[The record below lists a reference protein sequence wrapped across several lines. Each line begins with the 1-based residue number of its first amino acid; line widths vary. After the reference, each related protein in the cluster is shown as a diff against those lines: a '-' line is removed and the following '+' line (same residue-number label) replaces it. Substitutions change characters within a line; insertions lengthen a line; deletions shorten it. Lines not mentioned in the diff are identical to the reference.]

1 MLCLHL
7 NYKQI
12 RKSIGHAEILKEKIQ
27 LSSLAYIIPVLS
39 WCQLYGHTNQF
50 FLF

>member
-12 RKSIGHAEILKEKIQ
+12 RKSIGHAEIPEEKIQ
-27 LSSLAYIIPVLS
+27 LSLLVHIIPVLS
-39 WCQLYGHTNQF
+39 GCQLYGHTSQF
-50 FLF
+50 FLY